1 MSLDQLAV
9 MLYLA
14 ATAQPSTDTTAVA
27 ILMAIFAL
35 QFAVMLILRRI
46 FRPDDADGD
55 DPGSGGDGPGWRR
68 GRGPRKP
75 PPDEPVDWPEF
86 ERQFAEHIAAS
97 LPAGHRRTYRSSNPR

>member
-9 MLYLA
+9 MLYLT
-14 ATAQPSTDTTAVA
+14 ATGQASTDTTAVA
-27 ILMAIFAL
+27 ILIAIFAL
-35 QFAVMLILRRI
+35 QLAVMLILRRI
-46 FRPDDADGD
+46 FRPHDADDD

-86 ERQFAEHIAAS
+86 ERQFAEHVAAS
-97 LPAGHRRTYRSSNPR
+97 LRARAFRRRWPSRP

>member
-68 GRGPRKP
+68 GRGPRTP